1 MLFAAHI
8 VVFRAGQSCLLTVYC
23 LMAQMV
29 GIKWQTMDVAKKEEY
44 QQKAQRMKR
53 RAGMVEAAPDE
64 AEPMEEDE
72 APSPRSHTATDAL
85 LAVVDHISSEG
96 GGDNT
101 TNGNNN
107 ISCGEFPTVILQ
119 WW

>member
-1 MLFAAHI
+1 VCVCVCVCVSLSLSLVLHTHKTCIKVMVTENVLP
-8 VVFRAGQSCLLTVYC
+8 VG
-23 LMAQMV
+23 QMV

-72 APSPRSHTATDAL
+72 APSPRSRTATDAL

-101 TNGNNN
+101 TNGNKT
-107 ISCGEFPTVILQ
+107 SSS
-119 WW
+119 